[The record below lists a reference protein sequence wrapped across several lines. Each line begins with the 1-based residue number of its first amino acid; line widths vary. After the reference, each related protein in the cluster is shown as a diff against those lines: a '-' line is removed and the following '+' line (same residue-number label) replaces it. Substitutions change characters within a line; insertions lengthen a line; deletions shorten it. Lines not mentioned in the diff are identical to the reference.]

1 MSRWAQIRKNKF
13 KLKEILVQRNMT
25 IKELSERTQL
35 SEETLAE
42 LIRDDVEYVDSIVL
56 ARIGDALNI
65 IDISEI
71 IEIVKID

>member
-1 MSRWAQIRKNKF
+1 MRRWAQIRKIKF

-65 IDISEI
+65 IDMSEI
-71 IEIVKID
+71 VEIVKID

>member
-1 MSRWAQIRKNKF
+1 MRRRAQMRKIKF
-13 KLKEILVQRNMT
+13 KLKEILIQRNMT

-35 SEETLAE
+35 SEETLSE

-65 IDISEI
+65 IDMS
-71 IEIVKID
+71 EIVKIN